1 MKKILFL
8 YLIFLSFSLLGQG
21 NLQFNQVLTL
31 NNGVNYTVPQGKVG
45 KVESA
50 VYTKYYMD
58 YTSAARVLIDNT
70 AVELIPFSFNVGN
83 GPVNQPISTAFP
95 MWLRENSTIQP
106 QQKVA
111 KMFVIEFNIVP

>member
-1 MKKILFL
+1 MKNLLLFFLTLISSILF
-8 YLIFLSFSLLGQG
+8 SQG

-31 NNGVNYTVPQGKVG
+31 NNGVSYTVPQGKVW

-50 VYTKYYMD
+50 VYTNYYMD
-58 YTSAARVLIDNT
+58 YSSAARVLIDNT
-70 AVELIPFSFNVGN
+70 PVELIPFSFNVGN

-111 KMFVIEFNIVP
+111 KMFVIEFNIIP